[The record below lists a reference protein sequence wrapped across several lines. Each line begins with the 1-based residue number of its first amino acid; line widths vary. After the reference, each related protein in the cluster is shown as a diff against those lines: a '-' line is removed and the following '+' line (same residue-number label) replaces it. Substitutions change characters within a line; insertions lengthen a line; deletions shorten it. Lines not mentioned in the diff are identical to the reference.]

1 MKYFNKVFD
10 IFLYEGIFVFL
21 FSLILL
27 LLDDQYTN
35 LFFSISIY
43 SVIIAIVL
51 GIIGYLFGLFKKE
64 DLFEES

>member
-35 LFFSISIY
+35 LFFTISIY
-43 SVIIAIVL
+43 SVIIALVL
-51 GIIGYLFGLFKKE
+51 GIVGYLFGLFKKD
-64 DLFEES
+64 DLYEES